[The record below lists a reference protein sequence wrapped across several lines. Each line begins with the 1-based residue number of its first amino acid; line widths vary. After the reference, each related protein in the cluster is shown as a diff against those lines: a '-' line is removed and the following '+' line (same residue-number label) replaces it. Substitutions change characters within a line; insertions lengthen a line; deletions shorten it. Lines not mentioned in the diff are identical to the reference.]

1 MKKAFV
7 ALAATLAMSGAFA
20 QSGTPAAAASSTS
33 ATAPAAAAASS
44 ADVRI
49 AQHQQRVEERITWL
63 HTQLKI
69 TPEQEPQWKAF
80 ADVMRSNGQAMGDLY
95 RQRAEGENTRNA
107 LDDMK
112 QYAQISQAH
121 AEDMQKLVTA
131 FEPLYTSLSPEQ
143 KKLADQTFRHNGRE
157 HGPAGK
163 KPAHPKHKSKAKPAA
178 GAAASE
184 AAPASTPAAQ

>member
-1 MKKAFV
+1 MKKTFLV
-7 ALAATLAMSGAFA
+7 LAASLAFSSAFA
-20 QSGTPAAAASSTS
+20 QTAAPATAASPAAGAATHREQHLEQ
-33 ATAPAAAAASS
+33 
-44 ADVRI
+44 RI
-49 AQHQQRVEERITWL
+49 ASL
-63 HTQLKI
+63 HSALKI
-69 TPEQEPQWKAF
+69 TPAQESQWNTF
-80 ADVMRSNGQAMGDLY
+80 ADVMRSNNETMTQLFQ
-95 RQRAEGENTRNA
+95 QRKASSAERNA

-121 AEDMQKLVTA
+121 ADDMQKLVTA

>member
-7 ALAATLAMSGAFA
+7 ILAATLSMSGAFA
-20 QSGTPAAAASSTS
+20 QTAAST
-33 ATAPAAAAASS
+33 PAAAAASG
-44 ADVRI
+44 ADVRA
-49 AQHQQRVEERITWL
+49 AQHQQRVEERIAYL
-63 HTQLKI
+63 HSALKI

-80 ADVMRSNGQAMGDLY
+80 ADTMRNNGETMATLY
-95 RQRAEGENTRNA
+95 KQRADSETSRNA

-143 KKLADQTFRHNGRE
+143 KKLADTTFRHR
-157 HGPAGK
+157 GPAPGAK
-163 KPAHPKHKSKAKPAA
+163 GPAHGKHKGKPKSKAPA
-178 GAAASE
+178 AAASGAE
-184 AAPASTPAAQ
+184 AASAPAAE

>member
-7 ALAATLAMSGAFA
+7 VLAAALSMSGAFA
-20 QSGTPAAAASSTS
+20 QSGTPAAASS
-33 ATAPAAAAASS
+33 AAPAAAASS
-44 ADVRI
+44 ADARV

-80 ADVMRSNGQAMGDLY
+80 ADVMRSNGQTMGDLY
-95 RQRAEGENTRNA
+95 RQRAEGESTRNA

-112 QYAQISQAH
+112 QYAQISQTH

-143 KKLADQTFRHNGRE
+143 KKLADQTFRHDGRG
-157 HGPAGK
+157 HGPNGK
-163 KPAHPKHKSKAKPAA
+163 KPAHPKHKGHGKPSA

>member
-7 ALAATLAMSGAFA
+7 ILAASLSMSGAFA
-20 QSGTPAAAASSTS
+20 QGAAPATAAS
-33 ATAPAAAAASS
+33 AASS
-44 ADVRI
+44 ADVRA

-80 ADVMRSNGQAMGDLY
+80 ADVMRDNGQTMADLY
-95 RQRAEGENTRNA
+95 KQRVEGESTRNA

-121 AEDMQKLVTA
+121 AEDMQKLVAA

-143 KKLADQTFRHNGRE
+143 KKLADQTFRHGSE
-157 HGPAGK
+157 HGQPGK
-163 KPAHPKHKSKAKPAA
+163 PMRKHKGKAKPSA
-178 GAAASE
+178 GAAASDAE
-184 AAPASTPAAQ
+184 AASTPAAQ

>member
-7 ALAATLAMSGAFA
+7 VLAASLTMSGAFA
-20 QSGTPAAAASSTS
+20 QSAAPAAAAS
-33 ATAPAAAAASS
+33 AASS
-44 ADVRI
+44 ADVRA

-69 TPEQEPQWKAF
+69 TPEQEPQWKTF
-80 ADVMRSNGQAMGDLY
+80 ADVMRSNGQTMAGLY
-95 RQRAEGENTRNA
+95 KQRMEGESTRNA

-121 AEDMQKLVTA
+121 ADDMQKLVTA

-143 KKLADQTFRHNGRE
+143 KKLADQTFRHGSE
-157 HGPAGK
+157 HGPSGK
-163 KPAHPKHKSKAKPAA
+163 PMKPKHKGKAKPSAE
-178 GAAASE
+178 AASDAE
-184 AAPASTPAAQ
+184 AASTPAAQ